1 MRATDGTL
9 RIAALGES
17 EYRRLVGQL
26 LAASVFVALALALF
40 LLARRAA
47 GAFSAPL
54 PASQLLALAIFMAVW
69 AVVVRELTS
78 RNPLYVSLALVVL
91 LMFALAC
98 SFPGSRVVDWLFWSA
113 AMFAVVLCPPLVRS
127 REARPQ
133 RHQIAT
139 AEFEQDE
146 ASGEQIIQQL
156 TRLRTG
162 EGHDALRGMLVAEF
176 GSDERQATLYVAFCP
191 PFERLPRV
199 EVNLADDSD
208 ASVKLTQVLH
218 NGVQLDVRLAHPSAI
233 AASVAVEFF
242 ASDAASD

>member
-9 RIAALGES
+9 RIVALGES
-17 EYRRLVGQL
+17 ENRRLAGQL
-26 LAASVFVALALALF
+26 LIASVFVALALALF
-40 LLARRAA
+40 LVARRAA

-54 PASQLLALAIFMAVW
+54 PASQLLALAIFVAVW
-69 AVVVRELTS
+69 ALVVRELTL

-98 SFPGSRVVDWLFWSA
+98 SFPGPRVVDWLCWPA

-156 TRLRTG
+156 TRLRT
-162 EGHDALRGMLVAEF
+162 EKGHDALRGTLVAEF
-176 GSDERQATLYVAFCP
+176 APGERQATLHVAFCP
-191 PFERLPRV
+191 PFERLPQV

-208 ASVKLTQVLH
+208 ATIKIAQVLH
-218 NGVQLDVRLAHPSAI
+218 NGVQLEVRLAEPAEESI
-233 AASVAVEFF
+233 NVAVELF
-242 ASDAASD
+242 ATDAD